1 MTPPA
6 RTDFRATRAR
16 LREDRARLRAW
27 LEAHHGHVPACLWL
41 ESRYLCVWLQRWSH
55 WLHGRGHRGLARL
68 VYHLNLML
76 TGADLPPGSDIGG
89 GWLVTAPV
97 AIVVCGKAGRNF
109 TVGTLSGLG
118 GEMGSDADVGAGPG
132 LPCVGDNVSIG
143 SHAGVLGALRV
154 GNNVTIAAGC
164 VVRKDV
170 PDDCVVEGAAPR
182 IRTRPRAAPGAG
194 PGTDDEP

>member
-1 MTPPA
+1 M
-6 RTDFRATRAR
+6 
-16 LREDRARLRAW
+16 RLRAW
-27 LEAHHGHVPACLWL
+27 LRDNHGYTPTLLLC

-55 WLHGRGHRGLARL
+55 WLHGRGHRGAARL
-68 VYHLNLML
+68 LYHLNLVL

-97 AIVVCGKAGRNF
+97 AIVVCGNAGRNL

-118 GEMGSDADVGAGPG
+118 GEMGSEVDVGAGPG
-132 LPCVGDNVSIG
+132 LPVVGDNVSIG

-154 GNNVTIAAGC
+154 GSNVTIAPGC

-170 PDDCVVEGAAPR
+170 PDDCVVEGAVPR
-182 IRTRPRAAPGAG
+182 VRTRRRDTTSLAKGAE
-194 PGTDDEP
+194 DDAGA